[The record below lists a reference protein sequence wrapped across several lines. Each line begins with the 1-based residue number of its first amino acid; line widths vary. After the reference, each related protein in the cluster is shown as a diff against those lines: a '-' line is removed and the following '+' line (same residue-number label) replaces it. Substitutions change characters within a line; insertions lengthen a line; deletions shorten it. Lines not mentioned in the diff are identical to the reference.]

1 MIQIIQTAHAMNEA
15 VFGWKAEN
23 KKIGFVPTMGALH
36 KGHLSLV
43 NVSEKE
49 NDITVVS
56 IFVNPTQ
63 FNDAADLEKYP
74 RTLQQDIQLLSECK
88 NLVVFSPTEKEMYPK
103 GATLQHKV
111 ELGLLE
117 NTMEGKHRPGHFQ
130 GVVQVVK
137 RLLEI
142 VPASCLYMGQKDF
155 QQFTIIRHMLSMWNS
170 TTRLVV
176 CPIIREKNGLAM
188 SSRNERLS
196 ASARNDAGQLFQT
209 LRWMQENAES
219 MPLADLESKA
229 EHRLHLAGLD
239 PEYLDIVDA
248 ASLQP
253 VLQLRESACIVACI
267 AVWVEGVRL
276 IDNIVLSGN
285 LRLT

>member
-1 MIQIIQTAHAMNEA
+1 
-15 VFGWKAEN
+15 
-23 KKIGFVPTMGALH
+23 
-36 KGHLSLV
+36 
-43 NVSEKE
+43 
-49 NDITVVS
+49 
-56 IFVNPTQ
+56 
-63 FNDAADLEKYP
+63 
-74 RTLQQDIQLLSECK
+74 
-88 NLVVFSPTEKEMYPK
+88 MYPK

-111 ELGLLE
+111 ELGHLE

-142 VPASCLYMGQKDF
+142 VPASYLYMGQKDF
-155 QQFTIIRHMLSMWNS
+155 QQFTIIRHMLSVWNS
-170 TTRLVV
+170 TTKLVV

-219 MPLADLESKA
+219 MPLNDLESKA
-229 EHRLHLAGLD
+229 KYRLHLAGLD

-248 ASLQP
+248 ATLQP